1 MIVSNLADEFL
12 KAEPVIKSIE
22 EAGFEAYF
30 VGGSVRDTILGLPIH
45 DVDIAT
51 SAYPEEIKE
60 IFNKTVDTGIQ
71 HGTVMVLDHGEG
83 YEITTFR
90 TESTYQDFRRPDH
103 VEFVRSLEEDLKRR
117 DFTINAL
124 AMTHEGRI
132 IDLFDG
138 LQDLENH
145 IIRAVGEADERFN
158 EDALRMMRAIRF
170 ASQLDFSIEEKT
182 TIALKKH
189 ASLLKKIAIE
199 RIHIEFVK
207 LLLGKN
213 PKTGLQ
219 HFMTADLARYCPEFD
234 NYMSELTDMAT
245 LDSIKL
251 SSEAAAWSLVIH
263 VLKVSESDINHF
275 LVAWKSSNELIS
287 NVQAVIRALNS
298 ILDKTIDRELM
309 YETGLELLLTAN
321 EIATIFNRNIPIE
334 ILESDYEQ
342 LPIKSK
348 KEMLVNGG
356 QLIKEVGI
364 QPGEKLG
371 RILATLEHQVLME
384 KIPNESTQL
393 LKLAERLASK
403 LD

>member
-234 NYMSELTDMAT
+234 NYMSELTNMAN

-393 LKLAERLASK
+393 LKLAERLASE

>member
-1 MIVSNLADEFL
+1 MIVSNLADDFIN
-12 KAEPVIKSIE
+12 AEPVIKAIE
-22 EAGFEAYF
+22 NAGFEAYF

-45 DVDIAT
+45 DIDIAT

-124 AMTHEGRI
+124 AMTHDGRI
-132 IDLFDG
+132 IDLFNG

-145 IIRAVGEADERFN
+145 IIRAVGTADERFN

-170 ASQLDFSIEEKT
+170 ASRLDFTIEMETKK
-182 TIALKKH
+182 ALKKH
-189 ASLLKKIAIE
+189 APLLKKIAIE
-199 RIHIEFVK
+199 RIHIEFIK

-213 PKTGLQ
+213 PQIGLR
-219 HFMTADLARYCPEFD
+219 HFVESDLVKYCPEFN
-234 NYMSELTDMAT
+234 NYLSELTDMSKMQ
-245 LDSIKL
+245 SIKL
-251 SSEAAAWSLVIH
+251 TSEVAAWSLIIH
-263 VLKVSESDINHF
+263 VLKITETNINHF
-275 LVAWKSSNELIS
+275 LISWKSSNELITH
-287 NVQAVIRALNS
+287 VQIVIKALNGIIHDS
-298 ILDKTIDRELM
+298 VSQELM
-309 YETGLELLLTAN
+309 YETGLELLLIAN
-321 EIATIFNRNIPIE
+321 EVAAIFNSNLDAE
-334 ILESDYEQ
+334 MLTVAYTA

-348 KEMLVNGG
+348 KDMAINGR
-356 QLIKEVGI
+356 QLIKDVGI

-371 RILATLEHQVLME
+371 QILSILENRILLEEV
-384 KIPNESTQL
+384 PNESTQL
-393 LKLAERLASK
+393 LKVAKQLMLKLA
-403 LD
+403 

>member
-234 NYMSELTDMAT
+234 NYMSELTNMAY

-263 VLKVSESDINHF
+263 VLKVSESDISHF

-287 NVQAVIRALNS
+287 NVQVAIRALNS

-393 LKLAERLASK
+393 LKLAERLASE

>member
-12 KAEPVIKSIE
+12 KAKPVIKSIE

-219 HFMTADLARYCPEFD
+219 HFMMADLARYCPEFD
-234 NYMSELTDMAT
+234 NYMSELTNMAN

>member
-12 KAEPVIKSIE
+12 KAEPVIKAIE

-234 NYMSELTDMAT
+234 HYMSELTNMAN

-263 VLKVSESDINHF
+263 VLKVSESDISHF

-371 RILATLEHQVLME
+371 RILAALEHQVLME

-393 LKLAERLASK
+393 LKLAERLASE